1 MSHAVSSAL
10 SGLAASRAWM
20 DAAAQTTARA
30 GLPGADAGADLVDG
44 VVGTTMAATA
54 VAVDVAVLRSALDSE
69 HALLDIL
76 A

>member
-1 MSHAVSSAL
+1 MP
-10 SGLAASRAWM
+10 
-20 DAAAQTTARA
+20 AQI
-30 GLPGADAGADLVDG
+30 LADLVDG